1 MENFNFVMKYL
12 PEELSNV
19 LNLLDTSIKKRV
31 SEIRIRRDRP
41 VMIVIRNN
49 SYFVD
54 NNADIYDYEYHS
66 VLKCPSEVM
75 DKLFLTICDY
85 TIYANMETLKNGYIT
100 LPNGSRIGV
109 ASTAVI
115 RDDLVSSVK
124 NITSINIRVPKE
136 FVGCSNSLLDE
147 LYQENIPNII
157 VAGKPN
163 SGKTTLLRD
172 IARALSSG
180 YNSRFRKVTIIDERN
195 EIAGKN
201 DDQIGLD
208 IGLNTDVLTG
218 FSKAKGIE
226 IATRTLSPEIIVCD
240 EISTYKELESI
251 KFAFSSGIKFALS
264 VHIGSKQDLYNKEI
278 IRELI
283 NLNEFDYV
291 VMLDEYTYKPV
302 IIERAEIQ
310 NEINRSFNNS
320 YFLNNRRITIV

>member
-1 MENFNFVMKYL
+1 MKYL

-136 FVGCSNSLLDE
+136 FVGCSSSLLDE

-240 EISTYKELESI
+240 EISTYKELESL

>member
-1 MENFNFVMKYL
+1 MKYL

-136 FVGCSNSLLDE
+136 FVGCSSALLDE
-147 LYQENIPNII
+147 LYQDNIPNII

-201 DDQIGLD
+201 DDQIWLD

-291 VMLDEYTYKPV
+291 AMLDEYTYKPV